1 MSKKKKNKPIEIY
14 NGFYVYDE
22 SFIKMGRAKDF
33 LFEFVDYCN
42 CHGYDLNTSSIENSQ
57 KVLKI
62 IENYIDNKTIK
73 KNGILFPFKIGDITI
88 YSTHDLEIYNKTLEQ
103 INNMRK

>member
-1 MSKKKKNKPIEIY
+1 MSKKKNKAIKVY
-14 NGFYVYDE
+14 NGFHDNNFVKID
-22 SFIKMGRAKDF
+22 RVKDF
-33 LFEFVDYCN
+33 LFDFVDYCN
-42 CHGYDLNTSSIENSQ
+42 DHGYDLNTSSIENSQ

-73 KNGILFPFKIGDITI
+73 QNGIIFPFKIGDITI
-88 YSTHDLEIYNKTLEQ
+88 YSTHDLEIYNKTLNQ